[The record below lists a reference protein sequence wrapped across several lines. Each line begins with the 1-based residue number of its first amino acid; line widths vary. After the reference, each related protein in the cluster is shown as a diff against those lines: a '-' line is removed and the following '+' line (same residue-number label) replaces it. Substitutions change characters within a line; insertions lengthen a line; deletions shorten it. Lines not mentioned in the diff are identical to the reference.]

1 MRRGSTLPGL
11 LIKKSQSE
19 ASNASSDEVGGVDI
33 NDLKKLP
40 NKLDTLAEE
49 YEDEVEIDGE

>member
-1 MRRGSTLPGL
+1 LPGL
-11 LIKKSQSE
+11 AAKRSQSE
-19 ASNASSDEVGGVDI
+19 PSNASSDEVGGVDI
-33 NDLKKLP
+33 SDLKKLP